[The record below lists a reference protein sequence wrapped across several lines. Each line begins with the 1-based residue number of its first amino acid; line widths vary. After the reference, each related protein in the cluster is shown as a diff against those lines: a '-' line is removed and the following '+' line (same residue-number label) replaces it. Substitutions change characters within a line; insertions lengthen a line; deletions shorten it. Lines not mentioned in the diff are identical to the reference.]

1 MFKLSSNN
9 TVITR
14 TLGKA
19 DWDEKRRVQ
28 GASLPTS
35 NAGKPDGLRPKRVVG
50 LDLIKDVERWA
61 NRPWGDAS
69 SQRAFDE
76 WVKTIAIEL
85 IRQTPLDA
93 IKYLDILTIAECWKR
108 RDDRHERDW
117 NYNDCSPE
125 KTKTNTTDE
134 AMEECAAC
142 QNDCTNAEY
151 APTTDVWR
159 REPPEIKN
167 REERIPPLPSPRT
180 PDNKVPGIPE
190 EIEEKK
196 VEDLMK
202 KCQNVENYV
211 PVKEKLFLFES
222 LCKLGRKVRS
232 TEDVS
237 LKIDTTS
244 KRARSLH
251 DLSNLNSHIAVREI
265 CKYFENKNETQEKMP
280 ENQVV
285 AKFKLKRTLECNNVY
300 HRFPRAV
307 L

>member
-1 MFKLSSNN
+1 
-9 TVITR
+9 
-14 TLGKA
+14 
-19 DWDEKRRVQ
+19 
-28 GASLPTS
+28 
-35 NAGKPDGLRPKRVVG
+35 
-50 LDLIKDVERWA
+50 
-61 NRPWGDAS
+61 
-69 SQRAFDE
+69 
-76 WVKTIAIEL
+76 
-85 IRQTPLDA
+85 
-93 IKYLDILTIAECWKR
+93 
-108 RDDRHERDW
+108 
-117 NYNDCSPE
+117 
-125 KTKTNTTDE
+125 
-134 AMEECAAC
+134 MEECVTC
-142 QNDCTNAEY
+142 QSDSRSAEH

-159 REPPEIKN
+159 REPLEIKN
-167 REERIPPLPSPRT
+167 REERIPPLPPPRT
-180 PDNKVPGIPE
+180 PEKVPGIPE
-190 EIEEKK
+190 EIEEKQ

-265 CKYFENKNETQEKMP
+265 CKYFENKNETQEKTP

-300 HRFPRAV
+300 HRFPRAIS
-307 L
+307 